1 MTPEQLEGYMNRLNL
16 SYRHDDEPGPNG
28 TLFSHFAT
36 RWYRSMMPPSGKRM
50 QLLITLSDEG
60 SLLTV
65 MAPYV
70 YHLDQAKR
78 PAAFYEY
85 LVELNYRIKVAHFQ
99 VDRRDGEVAC
109 VASVPVDNSNLSI
122 DAFQKLLY
130 SVPLAVDFHHKQTKA
145 VLKTGKLPPVPKVP
159 RLDPGFADLLM
170 RVGGSLAKLR
180 EIVDAHERQA
190 GTAEA
195 DATAKADA
203 AREPDAKGSSIPLN
217 PLPSPSPDSQ
227 SKPTP
232 EPPQGP
238 SPR

>member
-1 MTPEQLEGYMNRLNL
+1 MTPEQLEGYMKRLNL
-16 SYRHDDEPGPNG
+16 SYRHNDEPGPNG

-36 RWYRSMMPPSGKRM
+36 RWYRSMMPPFGKRM
-50 QLLITLSDEG
+50 QLLITLNDEG

-85 LVELNYRIKVAHFQ
+85 LIELNYRIKVAHFQ

-109 VASVPVDNSNLSI
+109 VASAPVDNSNLSI

-130 SVPLAVDFHHKQTKA
+130 SVPMVVDCHHKQTRA
-145 VLKTGKLPPVPKVP
+145 VLKTGKLPPVPKIP
-159 RLDPGFADLLM
+159 QLDPGLADLLT

-180 EIVDAHERQA
+180 EIVDAHERQSGA
-190 GTAEA
+190 G
-195 DATAKADA
+195 
-203 AREPDAKGSSIPLN
+203 EPASNPEPGSPSIPLN
-217 PLPSPSPDSQ
+217 PLPSPSPDPQ
-227 SKPTP
+227 SKPAA
-232 EPPQGP
+232 EPPPGP
-238 SPR
+238 APK

>member
-1 MTPEQLEGYMNRLNL
+1 
-16 SYRHDDEPGPNG
+16 
-28 TLFSHFAT
+28 
-36 RWYRSMMPPSGKRM
+36 MMPPSGKRM

-130 SVPLAVDFHHKQTKA
+130 SVPLVVDFHHKQTKA

-180 EIVDAHERQA
+180 QIVDAHERQA

-195 DATAKADA
+195 ESTAKADA
-203 AREPDAKGSSIPLN
+203 AREPDTKGSSIPLN

>member
-16 SYRHDDEPGPNG
+16 SYRHEDEAGPNG

-36 RWYRSMMPPSGKRM
+36 RWYRSMMPPFGKRM

-65 MAPYV
+65 MAPFV

-78 PAAFYEY
+78 PAVFYEY
-85 LVELNYRIKVAHFQ
+85 LIELNYRIKVAHFQ

-130 SVPLAVDFHHKQTKA
+130 SVPLVVDCHHKQTKA
-145 VLKTGKLPPVPKVP
+145 VLKTGKLPPVPKIP

-190 GTAEA
+190 GPGEPAAKPEPASEPGSA
-195 DATAKADA
+195 DARAETK
-203 AREPDAKGSSIPLN
+203 PKPPSIPLN
-217 PLPSPSPDSQ
+217 PLPPPPPG
-227 SKPTP
+227 PTP
-232 EPPQGP
+232 K
-238 SPR
+238 

>member
-36 RWYRSMMPPSGKRM
+36 RWYRSMVPPFGKRM

-65 MAPYV
+65 MAPFV

-130 SVPLAVDFHHKQTKA
+130 SVPLVVDCHHKQTKA

-190 GTAEA
+190 GPGEPA
-195 DATAKADA
+195 ATPEPAS
-203 AREPDAKGSSIPLN
+203 EPGSPDAHAPSKPQPPGIPLN
-217 PLPSPSPDSQ
+217 PLPPPPPG
-227 SKPTP
+227 PTP
-232 EPPQGP
+232 K
-238 SPR
+238 

>member
-1 MTPEQLEGYMNRLNL
+1 MTPEQLEGYMKRLNL
-16 SYRHDDEPGPNG
+16 SYRHNDEPGPNG

-36 RWYRSMMPPSGKRM
+36 RWYRSMMPPFGKRM
-50 QLLITLSDEG
+50 QLLITLNDEG

-85 LVELNYRIKVAHFQ
+85 LIELNYRIKVAHFQ

-130 SVPLAVDFHHKQTKA
+130 SVPLVVDCHHKQTRA
-145 VLKTGKLPPVPKVP
+145 VLKTGKLPPVPKIP
-159 RLDPGFADLLM
+159 QLDPGLADLLT

-180 EIVDAHERQA
+180 EIVDAHERQS
-190 GTAEA
+190 GTG
-195 DATAKADA
+195 
-203 AREPDAKGSSIPLN
+203 EPASNPEPGSPSIPLN
-217 PLPSPSPDSQ
+217 PLPSPSPDPQ
-227 SKPTP
+227 SKPAA

-238 SPR
+238 TPR

>member
-1 MTPEQLEGYMNRLNL
+1 MTPEQLEGYMKRLNL

-36 RWYRSMMPPSGKRM
+36 RWYRSMMPPFGKRM
-50 QLLITLSDEG
+50 QLLISLSDEG

-65 MAPYV
+65 MAPFV

-85 LVELNYRIKVAHFQ
+85 LIELNYRIKVAHFQ

-122 DAFQKLLY
+122 DSFQKLLY
-130 SVPLAVDFHHKQTKA
+130 SVPLVVDCHHKQTKA
-145 VLKTGKLPPVPKVP
+145 VLKTGKLPPVPKIP

-190 GTAEA
+190 ESGGPN
-195 DATAKADA
+195 
-203 AREPDAKGSSIPLN
+203 ARAPQGPSISLN
-217 PLPSPSPDSQ
+217 PLPSPAADSASTPPTTDSA
-227 SKPTP
+227 SKPTT

-238 SPR
+238 TPK